1 MSKKINIQEL
11 AEKIGKKSFS
21 DYYKKHTNSETLK
34 YFNLTMQKTLFNLLD
49 YYDIKK
55 HDSSESYA
63 LRDTKMVSV
72 RLDKYINRIS
82 RDAILDKY
90 KDLGLGKTAQ
100 YFHISQF
107 NLKKLMKYYS
117 IEILDKKDSYK
128 KRSEKFGKIYFE
140 KLLDKISREN
150 LEQIY
155 LKGDISVVSSFYH
168 ISNKTAWRLLKYFNI
183 NKPRKHK
190 TYISKAAKYANS
202 LPRDLV
208 QHTYVKYNGNKTKCH
223 AELKISINQ
232 LNRLLKKHNI
242 ERINPYDDEHLKNIV
257 SKDNLELLYEKQRL
271 PKTRIRELLKI
282 SPKTLDRLIKIHH
295 LSRPTGLF
303 PSTSN
308 SKPNL
313 SFEQLL
319 LDNNIKYERE
329 FRLYNT
335 KVKNKYKHYQYD
347 FKINNLLIEINPSVT
362 HNVTRGIRNGQAP
375 VKDKY
380 YHKRKSMF
388 AAESGFICICVW
400 DWINK
405 CDIIDKIKSNYYNNC
420 SVKFTDPQKYIYD
433 LKTGKIVNKE
443 SDDTLTIYDDGISY
457 MYKN

>member
-11 AEKIGKKSFS
+11 AEKIGKKSFL

-55 HDSSESYA
+55 HDSNESYN
-63 LRDTKMVSV
+63 LRDAKMVSM
-72 RLDKYINRIS
+72 RLDNYINRIS
-82 RDAILDKY
+82 KDAILDKY

-100 YFHISQF
+100 YFHISQS

-128 KRSEKFGKIYFE
+128 KRSEKINKIYFE
-140 KLLDKISREN
+140 KLLDKISRED
-150 LEQIY
+150 LTQIY
-155 LKGDISVVSSFYH
+155 MDGGISKVSSFYH
-168 ISNKTAWRLLKYFNI
+168 ISDKNAWILLKYFNI
-183 NKPRKHK
+183 NRLRKHR
-190 TYISKAAKYANS
+190 TYISKASKYANS

-208 QHTYVKYNGNKTKCH
+208 QSTYLKYNGNKTKCH
-223 AELKISINQ
+223 DELKISINQ
-232 LNRLLKKHNI
+232 LNRILKKLNI
-242 ERINPYDDEHLKNIV
+242 EKIDPYDDEHLKNIV
-257 SKDNLELLYEKQRL
+257 SKDALELLYEKQRL
-271 PKTRIRELLKI
+271 PKTRIREILKI
-282 SPKTLDRLIKIHH
+282 SPKTLDRLIIIYH
-295 LSRPTGLF
+295 LSRPSGLF

-319 LDNNIKYERE
+319 IDNNIKYERE
-329 FRLYNT
+329 FRLYNV
-335 KVKNKYKHYQYD
+335 KVKNNYKHYQYD

-362 HNVTRGIRNGQAP
+362 HNITRGIRNGQAP

-388 AAESGFICICVW
+388 AAEHGYICICIW
-400 DWINK
+400 DWIDK
-405 CDIIDKIKSNYYNNC
+405 SDIINKIKYNYYDNC
-420 SVKFTDPQKYIYD
+420 SVKFAAPRKYIYD
-433 LKTGKIVNKE
+433 LKKGKIVIEEN
-443 SDDTLTIYDDGISY
+443 DDTLTIYDDGILY
-457 MYKN
+457 I